1 MIEDDFNL
9 EILRIMNEL
18 STIKSKLKI
27 ALEGLELLSSG
38 GEQTGIARTT
48 LEAIK
53 ELDSPQEDSEIEK

>member
-1 MIEDDFNL
+1 MIADDFNL
-9 EILRIMNEL
+9 EILRLMNEL
-18 STIKSKLKI
+18 STIKNKLKI
-27 ALEGLELLSSG
+27 ALEGLELLRSG

>member
-1 MIEDDFNL
+1 MIADDFNL
-9 EILRIMNEL
+9 EILRLMNEL
-18 STIKSKLKI
+18 STIKNKLKI

>member
-53 ELDSPQEDSEIEK
+53 ELDSPQKDSEIEK

>member
-1 MIEDDFNL
+1 MIADDFNL
-9 EILRIMNEL
+9 EILRLMNEL
-18 STIKSKLKI
+18 STIKNKLKI

-53 ELDSPQEDSEIEK
+53 ELDSPQKDSEIEK

>member
-9 EILRIMNEL
+9 EVLRLMNEL
-18 STIKSKLKI
+18 SAIKCKLKI

>member
-9 EILRIMNEL
+9 EILRTMTEL

>member
-9 EILRIMNEL
+9 EVLRLMNAL
-18 STIKSKLKI
+18 SAIKGKLKI
-27 ALEGLELLSSG
+27 AVEGLELLSSG

-53 ELDSPQEDSEIEK
+53 ELDSPQKDSEIEK

>member
-9 EILRIMNEL
+9 EVLRLMNEL
-18 STIKSKLKI
+18 SAIKGKLKI

-53 ELDSPQEDSEIEK
+53 ELDSPQKDSEIEK

>member
-1 MIEDDFNL
+1 MIADDFNL
-9 EILRIMNEL
+9 EILRLMNEL

-53 ELDSPQEDSEIEK
+53 ELDSPQKDSEIEK